1 MMDLKECM
9 WNRKAK
15 TNWLRYGDQNS
26 KCFHCH
32 ATERSKRN
40 FILGLEDDRGLWV
53 ENKDRIGDLLSSFYS
68 SLFSFSSPTV
78 FDKVLKGVETQV
90 TQEMNEELLQSFE
103 ASEVQAAL
111 VQMKANTAL
120 DPDGLPPLFYK

>member
-1 MMDLKECM
+1 M
-9 WNRKAK
+9 
-15 TNWLRYGDQNS
+15 
-26 KCFHCH
+26 
-32 ATERSKRN
+32 
-40 FILGLEDDRGLWV
+40 
-53 ENKDRIGDLLSSFYS
+53 
-68 SLFSFSSPTV
+68 

-111 VQMKANTAL
+111 VQMKANTAP